1 MEVYEF
7 EGKNTEDAI
16 ANACRR
22 LNRPREDLEI
32 EVLEQGSAGIFG
44 LVGGRKAKIRVTIP
58 VAEEEIPPEPEV
70 EQETEPAVESAFEAV
85 LGVEETEETEDAA
98 DASIQADEN
107 DLKVARE
114 TLEKILACIPLDDT
128 SVAVEFSNGA
138 ILLNIKGDTSGLLI
152 GRKGRTLDA
161 LQFIV
166 NKIVNKTLD
175 RRMQVVVDSE
185 NYRQRRRDSLI
196 EMALRMGEKAK
207 RLKKPVSTNPLNP
220 YDRRI
225 VHLALRDD
233 ADLDTRSRGEG
244 MLKKIVIMPKRSGGN
259 QRPDR
264 FH

>member
-22 LNRPREDLEI
+22 LNLSREDLEI

-85 LGVEETEETEDAA
+85 LRDEETEGAG

-114 TLEKILACIPLDDT
+114 TLEKILACIPLDGT

-175 RRMQVVVDSE
+175 RRTQVVVDSE

-225 VHLALRDD
+225 VHLTLRDD

-264 FH
+264 LH